1 MPIAESISK
10 TGKSA
15 MNKSAK
21 PGNICAVQKIEIADE
36 AYDQRIDN
44 FLLKRLKNVPKSH
57 VYQLLRSGQVR
68 VDGKR
73 IRADYRLQ
81 IGNTLRIPP
90 IFLAEKSPDE
100 IARVSKKHVAFNV
113 LFEDEALLVVDKPS
127 GMAVHGGSGISFGV
141 IEQLRMQHP
150 TWKFLELVHRLD
162 RETSGVLMLAKKR
175 AALVELHRH
184 IREALISKHY
194 QVMVCGH
201 WANPVQHVKLALN
214 KYTTASGERR
224 VAIVKERNRNEAL
237 KPMSAHTIF
246 RLQQSWKNFS
256 LLDAELKTGRTH
268 QIRVHLAHLGFPIAG
283 DDKYGDFDTN
293 KQLVKSNHRFHLPRM
308 FLHAHTLQLT
318 HPITQ
323 QLLQFQS
330 PLPADLQTFVDQL
343 NAVQN

>member
-1 MPIAESISK
+1 
-10 TGKSA
+10 

-36 AYDQRIDN
+36 EYDQRIDN
-44 FLLKRLKNVPKSH
+44 FLLKRFKNVPKSH

-90 IFLAEKSPDE
+90 IFLAEKPPVDA
-100 IARVSKKHVAFNV
+100 ARVPKKHVAFNV
-113 LFEDEALLVVDKPS
+113 LFEDEALLVIDKPS
-127 GMAVHGGSGISFGV
+127 GMAVHGGSGINFGV

-175 AALVELHRH
+175 VALVELHRQ

-293 KQLVKSNHRFHLPRM
+293 KQLAKSSHRFHLPRM
-308 FLHAHTLQLT
+308 FLHAHTLQLA

>member
-1 MPIAESISK
+1 
-10 TGKSA
+10 
-15 MNKSAK
+15 
-21 PGNICAVQKIEIADE
+21 
-36 AYDQRIDN
+36 
-44 FLLKRLKNVPKSH
+44 
-57 VYQLLRSGQVR
+57 
-68 VDGKR
+68 
-73 IRADYRLQ
+73 
-81 IGNTLRIPP
+81 
-90 IFLAEKSPDE
+90 
-100 IARVSKKHVAFNV
+100 
-113 LFEDEALLVVDKPS
+113 
-127 GMAVHGGSGISFGV
+127 
-141 IEQLRMQHP
+141 LRMQHP

-175 AALVELHRH
+175 VALVELHRQ
-184 IREALISKHY
+184 IRESLISKHY

-201 WANPVQHVKLALN
+201 WSNPVQHVKLALN

-293 KQLVKSNHRFHLPRM
+293 KQLAKSSHRFHLPRM
-308 FLHAHTLQLT
+308 FLHAHTLQLA

>member
-1 MPIAESISK
+1 
-10 TGKSA
+10 

-36 AYDQRIDN
+36 EYDQRIDN
-44 FLLKRLKNVPKSH
+44 FLLKRFKNVPKSH

-90 IFLAEKSPDE
+90 IFLAEKPPVDA
-100 IARVSKKHVAFNV
+100 ARVPKKHVAFNV
-113 LFEDEALLVVDKPS
+113 LFEDEALLVIDKPS
-127 GMAVHGGSGISFGV
+127 GMAVHGGSGINFGV

-175 AALVELHRH
+175 VALVELHRQ
-184 IREALISKHY
+184 IRESLISKHY

-201 WANPVQHVKLALN
+201 WSNPVQHVKLALN

-293 KQLVKSNHRFHLPRM
+293 KQLAKSSHRFHLPRM
-308 FLHAHTLQLT
+308 FLHAHTLQLA